1 MSILTTYKQHSSD
14 DRLRTI
20 RLTGLGTRTVA
31 SAVWTATP
39 AGFTVGANTEDDDS
53 STCMLGG
60 GVDGTTYRIVAVI
73 TLDSTENVV
82 GQFDIEVDDT

>member
-14 DRLRTI
+14 DRIRTI

-39 AGFTVGANTEDDDS
+39 PGFTVGANTETDDTS
-53 STCMLGG
+53 SCLLGG
-60 GVDGTTYRIVAVI
+60 GVSGTIYRIVAVI
-73 TLDSTENVV
+73 TLDSAENVV

>member
-1 MSILTTYKQHSSD
+1 MSILTTYKQHSAD
-14 DRLRTI
+14 DRIRTI

-39 AGFTVGANTEDDDS
+39 AGFTVGANVEDDDS
-53 STCMLGG
+53 SSCMLGG
-60 GVDGTTYRIVAVI
+60 GVSGNTYRVVAVI
-73 TLDSTENVV
+73 TLDSAENVV